1 MTLPL
6 SYTVKAVCTTVL
18 RICTVRCVCILLVVQ
33 VVVIIKTRFCT
44 RPQLASSLFHSSQVG
59 SAQLEKQQFE
69 LAWLAAA
76 LSRQPLETDPVA
88 RLLLATDEAA
98 RPAERAD
105 ACSLPKREVRMR
117 S

>member
-44 RPQLASSLFHSSQVG
+44 RPQPASSLLFTALR